1 MAGPRTFRLNP
12 HGQTLVVL
20 YHSECVHC
28 GTELDEF
35 DRQFDRLAELDLYML
50 TTEDSLDSAGLGRRW
65 PRLAGSQR
73 VTWGT
78 IDRDTRAGH
87 FGVAVTPALFLY
99 DQGGTLVE
107 RWTGVTSIDVI
118 LSQQSG
124 GVGVGCDT
132 VSVSQPEP
140 CTMRSPVST
149 VIRSPADT
157 SS

>member
-1 MAGPRTFRLNP
+1 M
-12 HGQTLVVL
+12 L

-35 DRQFDRLAELDLYML
+35 DRQFDRLAGLDLYML
-50 TTEDSLDSAGLGRRW
+50 TTENSLDIDGLRRRW
-65 PRLAGSQR
+65 PRLAGSER

-99 DQGGTLVE
+99 DQGGILVE

-118 LSQQSG
+118 LSQRSG
-124 GVGVGCDT
+124 DPGVGCG
-132 VSVSQPEP
+132 VKSRRESEP
-140 CTMRSPVST
+140 CTMRSPVSAE
-149 VIRSPADT
+149 VRPPADT